1 MKKILIILVFLTA
14 LNAEITTKD
23 VKYWDFSNKQYVLL
37 DVRTTQECIKSGV
50 IKGSV
55 SIPVFNIDGS
65 YNSNFVKEVE
75 KVFNK
80 KDKIAIICRS
90 GARSVM
96 AAKILEK
103 AGFKHLVSLSG
114 GMLELPDDAAT
125 IIPYKN

>member
-75 KVFNK
+75 KVFSK

-114 GMLELPDDAAT
+114 GMLELPDDVAT